1 MIFAIFAILKFAAS
15 FFKISYIFSRH
26 LVVFRTREI
35 QRNFL
40 EILEKRDNHLS
51 EIEKFEE
58 NYNHFLEEN
67 PSMIKEKSA
76 KDYITGH
83 LNTLYESLWTSIE
96 IRKNTAIEE
105 RKSIV
110 HSGWIEEEMEKILMN
125 FQLIM
130 QIEINKL
137 LESLLIIQNF
147 YSVFEQRTMG
157 DCIEHLIIDPF
168 ENEIPKLENEENQDN
183 FPKIQ
188 KIFEKTFELIEEAVP
203 HVLKSE
209 EF

>member
-1 MIFAIFAILKFAAS
+1 M
-15 FFKISYIFSRH
+15 
-26 LVVFRTREI
+26 VFRTREI
-35 QRNFL
+35 QRSFL

-51 EIEKFEE
+51 EIEKFEK
-58 NYNHFLEEN
+58 NYNLFLNEN
-67 PSMIKEKSA
+67 PLMIKEKSA

-83 LNTLYESLWTSIE
+83 INTLYESLWDSLE
-96 IRKNTAIEE
+96 IRKNTAILE

-110 HSGWIEEEMEKILMN
+110 NSGWIEEEMEKILIN

-130 QIEINKL
+130 QIEINRL

-168 ENEIPKLENEENQDN
+168 EKQIPKLENEENDDN

-188 KIFEKTFELIEEAVP
+188 RIFENTFEIVEESVR
-203 HVLKSE
+203 HVQKSE
-209 EF
+209 KFSI